1 MEASAMAVELRE
13 HDRRLSGLHRTVGAI
28 GTTVG
33 DHTTKISVVTTELRE
48 TREDIADMKKDLAAA
63 RSEQKE
69 EMTWVRRGLWL
80 AAGTFMMFFVAAATL
95 LVQVAGN

>member
-1 MEASAMAVELRE
+1 MRNHEARIDANHNSVSRLRDASANHET
-13 HDRRLSGLHRTVGAI
+13 RL
-28 GTTVG
+28 
-33 DHTTKISVVTTELRE
+33 SVVTTELRE
-48 TREDIADMKKDLAAA
+48 TREDIAEMKRDLADA

-95 LVQVAGN
+95 LVQVAGS